1 MGNILNFEQEK
12 AKKELN
18 DRTPEELLEILLD
31 DEKCDE
37 LVKALKPLV
46 EQKYTAIDLTEELSS
61 DVYSRVEAYI
71 DSKHGDAKSTEAA
84 AEMITMC
91 STIAMRIMVYALS
104 MLPREERGSHLDK
117 MKDMT
122 LMYTEL
128 FIHRLLSADTGE
140 EE

>member
-12 AKKELN
+12 AKKKLN

-71 DSKHGDAKSTEAA
+71 DSKYCDAKNTEAA

>member
-12 AKKELN
+12 AKKKLN

-61 DVYSRVEAYI
+61 DVYSRVKAYI
-71 DSKHGDAKSTEAA
+71 DSKYGDAKNTEAA

>member
-46 EQKYTAIDLTEELSS
+46 EQKYTAIDLAEELSS

-71 DSKHGDAKSTEAA
+71 DSKYGDAKNTGAA

-91 STIAMRIMVYALS
+91 STIAMKIMVYALS
-104 MLPREERGSHLDK
+104 MLPQEERGSHLDK

>member
-12 AKKELN
+12 AKKKLN

-46 EQKYTAIDLTEELSS
+46 EQKYTAIDLAEELSS

-71 DSKHGDAKSTEAA
+71 DSKYGDAKNTEAA

-91 STIAMRIMVYALS
+91 STIAMKIMVYALS
-104 MLPREERGSHLDK
+104 MLPQEERGSHLDK

>member
-46 EQKYTAIDLTEELSS
+46 EQKYTAIDLAEELSS

-71 DSKHGDAKSTEAA
+71 DSKYGDAKNTEAA

-128 FIHRLLSADTGE
+128 FIHQLLSADTGE

>member
-12 AKKELN
+12 AKKKLN

-46 EQKYTAIDLTEELSS
+46 EQKYTAIDLAEELSS

-71 DSKHGDAKSTEAA
+71 DSKYGDAKNTEAA

>member
-46 EQKYTAIDLTEELSS
+46 EQKYTAIDLTEELSR
-61 DVYSRVEAYI
+61 DVYSHVEAYI
-71 DSKHGDAKSTEAA
+71 DSKYGDAKNTEAT

-122 LMYTEL
+122 MMYTEL

-140 EE
+140 EK

>member
-1 MGNILNFEQEK
+1 MGNILDFEEEK

-31 DEKCDE
+31 DKKCDE

-46 EQKYTAIDLTEELSS
+46 EQKYTAIDLAEELSS

-71 DSKHGDAKSTEAA
+71 DSKYGDAKNTEAT

-91 STIAMRIMVYALS
+91 STIAMKIMVYALS

-122 LMYTEL
+122 MMCTEL

>member
-12 AKKELN
+12 AKKKLN

-46 EQKYTAIDLTEELSS
+46 EQKYTAIDLAEELSS

-71 DSKHGDAKSTEAA
+71 DSKYGDAKNTEAA

-91 STIAMRIMVYALS
+91 STIAMKIMVYALS

-122 LMYTEL
+122 MMYTEL
-128 FIHRLLSADTGE
+128 FIHRLLNADTGDE
-140 EE
+140 E

>member
-1 MGNILNFEQEK
+1 MGNILSFEEEK

-31 DEKCDE
+31 DKKCDE
-37 LVKALKPLV
+37 LVNALKPLV
-46 EQKYTAIDLTEELSS
+46 EQKYTAIDLAEELSS

-71 DSKHGDAKSTEAA
+71 DSKYGDAKNTEAA

-104 MLPREERGSHLDK
+104 MLPRGERGSHLDK

>member
-46 EQKYTAIDLTEELSS
+46 EQKYTAIDLAEELSS

-71 DSKHGDAKSTEAA
+71 DSKYGDAKNTEAA

-91 STIAMRIMVYALS
+91 STIAMKIMVYALS
-104 MLPREERGSHLDK
+104 MLPQEERGSHLDK

-122 LMYTEL
+122 MMYTEL
-128 FIHRLLSADTGE
+128 FIHRLLNADTGDE
-140 EE
+140 E